1 MASHVVGKVRSPW
14 LVIIFSIITL
24 GIYAL
29 YWQYAS
35 FKELK
40 NYSGTGIGGGLGLF
54 FAILIGIVNV
64 FLLPSEI
71 GSLYA
76 RDGGDRPVT
85 GLTGFWVLI
94 PIVGG
99 IIWVVKV
106 QGWLNK
112 FWVAHGAPA

>member
-1 MASHVVGKVRSPW
+1 
-14 LVIIFSIITL
+14 
-24 GIYAL
+24 
-29 YWQYAS
+29 
-35 FKELK
+35 
-40 NYSGTGIGGGLGLF
+40 
-54 FAILIGIVNV
+54 
-64 FLLPSEI
+64 
-71 GSLYA
+71 
-76 RDGGDRPVT
+76 VT